1 VEESGKGEGDEA
13 RLCSEEREREAREKV
28 SKSGSR
34 AFPEIEQPQAYRI
47 APKPYSEPR
56 QMRFQMLSSV
66 ATR

>member
-1 VEESGKGEGDEA
+1 MEESGKGEGDEA